1 MCGIA
6 GALVTRDT
14 ERYARLV
21 DEMVQCQVARGPDHQ
36 ASARIRVGEACAL
49 LGHDRLSIIDL
60 SAAAHQ
66 PMWDAERRFCLT
78 YNGEVYNYRELRTE
92 LEAFGHRFRTSSDS
106 EVIIE
111 AFRAWGAEAVP
122 RFNGMFA
129 FGLLD
134 VAERRLWLVRD
145 RFGIKPL
152 LYHHGPG
159 GVAFGSTGRSIARA
173 MGLGPDLEYVARGV
187 HYWLYEDGG
196 ESTQYEGVRA
206 VPAGHLLRVELS
218 PGGGVRVHTERWY
231 DLEARV
237 RGAREELARVR
248 VPELKERLDTLLRSS
263 VDLRLR
269 SDVPV
274 GVSLSGGVDSASVAA
289 LLAERHEDVRGISF
303 SHPDAPESEGPL
315 VKQVVRATG
324 IAVEYVWPEPREV
337 VDAFWKALEAQDA
350 PFPGASIVAQY
361 MVFAAAR
368 RLGLKVMLGG
378 QGGDEVLMGY
388 QKFQFLYLREAVR
401 GGRWGEAA
409 RAAGGLAAVVASD
422 LPRIRESWAA
432 RRRYTGVQ
440 GIAAS
445 IALPPPGHVVMGAA
459 AGEPLWKRQA
469 RDVTQLSLPTL
480 LRYEDRNSMGNG
492 IESRLPFL
500 DYRVVEMG
508 VALPAAAKVRG
519 GYGKWLLRQTMRGR
533 VPAAVLRARRKSG
546 FGVSQDHWIDAGLGA
561 AIRERIRSS
570 LGTLRGF
577 VGEAA
582 DVDRLFADGELKRSS
597 ARMAEATAL
606 IWMAGVL

>member
-6 GALVTRDT
+6 GALVTCNP
-14 ERYARLV
+14 ERYSRLV
-21 DEMVQCQVARGPDHQ
+21 DELVQCQVSRGPDHQ
-36 ASARIRVGEACAL
+36 ATTHVRVGEGCAV

-60 SAAAHQ
+60 SAAANQ

-78 YNGEVYNYRELRTE
+78 YNGEVYNYRELRSE
-92 LEAFGHRFRTSSDS
+92 LEALGHRFHTSSDS

-111 AFRAWGAEAVP
+111 AFRAWGGAAVP

-129 FGLLD
+129 LGLLD
-134 VAERRLWLVRD
+134 VRERRLWLVRD

-152 LYHHGPG
+152 LYHHGPDG
-159 GVAFGSTGRSIARA
+159 IAFASTGRSIARA
-173 MGLGPDLEYVARGV
+173 MGLGPDLRYVARGV
-187 HYWLYEDGG
+187 HYWLYEDDGA
-196 ESTQYEGVRA
+196 STQYEGVRS
-206 VPAGHLLRVELS
+206 VPAGHLVRVELAQ
-218 PGGGVRVHTERWY
+218 GGGVTLHPERWY
-231 DLEARV
+231 DLEERV
-237 RGAREELARVR
+237 RGPREELARLR
-248 VPELKERLDTLLRSS
+248 TPDLKERLTELLRSS
-263 VDLRLR
+263 IDLRLR

-274 GVSLSGGVDSASVAA
+274 GVSLSGGVDSSSVAA

-315 VKQVVRATG
+315 VKELVRATG
-324 IAVEYVWPEPREV
+324 IGVEYVWPEPGEV
-337 VDAFWKALEAQDA
+337 QEAFWKTLEAQDA

-401 GGRWGEAA
+401 GRRWATAG
-409 RAAGGLAAVVASD
+409 RAAGGLAAVVAAD
-422 LPRIRESWAA
+422 LPRIRDVWAA
-432 RRRYTGVQ
+432 RRRYTGKE
-440 GIAAS
+440 GIGSS
-445 IALPPPGHVVMGAA
+445 IPLPSPGPVVMGAA
-459 AGEPLWKRQA
+459 PGEPLWKRQA

-500 DYRVVEMG
+500 DYRVVEFG
-508 VALPAAAKVRG
+508 LAAPDSVKVRG
-519 GYGKWLLRQTMRGR
+519 GYGKWLLRQAMRGR
-533 VPAAVLRARRKSG
+533 VPDAVLRTRRKSG
-546 FGVSQDHWIDAGLGA
+546 FGVSQDHWIDSGLGA
-561 AIRERIRSS
+561 AIRERIKGS
-570 LGTLRGF
+570 LCKLHDF
-577 VGEAA
+577 VAGAA
-582 DVDRLFADGELKRSS
+582 DVDRLFADAELKRNT
-597 ARMAEATAL
+597 ARLAEATAL